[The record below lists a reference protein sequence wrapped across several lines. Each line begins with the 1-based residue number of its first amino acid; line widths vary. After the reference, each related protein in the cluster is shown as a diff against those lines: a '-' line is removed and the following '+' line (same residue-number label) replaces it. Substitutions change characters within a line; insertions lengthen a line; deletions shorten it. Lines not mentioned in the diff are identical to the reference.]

1 MYVKLDFL
9 LFFNEIFQAQDRGLS
24 LGIKRRSGKGERC
37 IVVGIGGPDGWVEDG
52 WEVYKRS
59 KNTGNSMEYKD
70 DMGRYLGSF

>member
-1 MYVKLDFL
+1 M
-9 LFFNEIFQAQDRGLS
+9 
-24 LGIKRRSGKGERC
+24 GIKRRSGKGERC